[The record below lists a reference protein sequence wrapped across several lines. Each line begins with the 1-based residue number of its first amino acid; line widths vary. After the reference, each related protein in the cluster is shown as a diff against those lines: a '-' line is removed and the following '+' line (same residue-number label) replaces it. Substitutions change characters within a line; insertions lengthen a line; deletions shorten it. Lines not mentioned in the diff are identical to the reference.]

1 MDILFIC
8 TGHTCRSPMAQA
20 LFTKMCL
27 EKGLDIKCG
36 SAGVRA
42 SSSGHTNPNSV
53 AALRELFGIDFD
65 TPPRQLTKEL
75 SVKSDLI
82 IAMNAD
88 IAAYAVQACGAPREK
103 VFLMPRPISDPYGGD
118 LETYKKCA
126 LDIKSAL
133 DTLAERLVQSNPEVK
148 NGGFYIQYDL

>member
-1 MDILFIC
+1 MDILFVC
-8 TGHTCRSPMAQA
+8 TGNTCRSPMAQA
-20 LFTKMCL
+20 LFTKLCL
-27 EKGLDIKCG
+27 EKGLGHKCG

-53 AALRELFGIDFD
+53 AALKELYGIDFD
-65 TPPRQLTKEL
+65 VPPRQLTKEL
-75 SVKSDLI
+75 SQKSALI

-103 VFLMPRPISDPYGGD
+103 VFLMPHPVADPYGGD

-126 LDIKSAL
+126 REIESAVEA
-133 DTLAERLVQSNPEVK
+133 LAERLAQKERTDK
-148 NGGFYIQYDL
+148 NDGEKSDG